1 MQTDIPIA
9 MTLEEYCLLHS
20 SLPESKGALDWISKQ
35 THLRTN
41 HARMLSGPIEGGFLS
56 AFSRMMQ
63 PKRVLELG
71 VFTGYSTVCLAEGLA
86 PDGRIDAIE
95 INDEL
100 EDIIR
105 EGYDRAGI
113 SGKVDLHLGDAL
125 EIIPTLEEI
134 YDLIYIDANKRH
146 YPEYWR
152 LVADKVRPG
161 GAIIADNTL
170 WDGKVIQEPTPQDVQ
185 SVGILEFNEMVAKDS
200 RFRSLLL
207 PMRDGVTIAIR
218 S

>member
-1 MQTDIPIA
+1 
-9 MTLEEYCLLHS
+9 MTLEEYCLHHS

-56 AFSRMMQ
+56 AFCRMMQ

-105 EGYDRAGI
+105 EGYEKAGI
-113 SGKVDLHLGDAL
+113 SDKVNLLLGDAL
-125 EIIPTLEEI
+125 VILPTLSGP

-146 YPEYWR
+146 YPEFWR
-152 LVADKVRPG
+152 LASDKVRHG

-170 WDGKVIQEPTPQDVQ
+170 WDGKVIEEPTPRDAQ
-185 SVGILEFNEMVAKDS
+185 SVGILEFNKLVAADT
-200 RFRSLLL
+200 RYRCIQLSL
-207 PMRDGVTIAIR
+207 RDGITIAVR
-218 S
+218 Q

>member
-1 MQTDIPIA
+1 
-9 MTLEEYCLLHS
+9 MTIEEYCRQHS
-20 SLPESKGALDWISKQ
+20 SLPESTGALEWIARQ

-41 HARMLSGPIEGGFLS
+41 HARMLSGPVEGGLLS
-56 AFSRMMQ
+56 TISRLMR
-63 PKRVLELG
+63 PRKVLEIG
-71 VFTGYSTVCLAEGLA
+71 VFTGYSTVCLSEGLDA
-86 PDGRIDAIE
+86 DGRIDAIE

-113 SGKVDLHLGDAL
+113 SGKVCLHLGDAL
-125 EIIPTLEEI
+125 EIIPTLSGP
-134 YDLIYIDANKRH
+134 YDLVYIDANKRH
-146 YPEYWR
+146 YPDYWR

-161 GAIIADNTL
+161 GAIFADNTL

-185 SVGILEFNEMVAKDS
+185 SVGILEFNDLVAADS
-200 RFRSLLL
+200 RFRSLML
-207 PMRDGVTIAIR
+207 PLRDGVTIAIR